1 MFQVFGPGDVWEGSW
16 LPDQGLNPDPLHWKA
31 VLIAN
36 HQGIPNLFT
45 FQPPYGCQLSNH
57 WGWVRYMDV
66 MTEKPTQLAM
76 H

>member
-36 HQGIPNLFT
+36 HQGIPNPSF
-45 FQPPYGCQLSNH
+45 S
-57 WGWVRYMDV
+57 MA
-66 MTEKPTQLAM
+66 LASPW
-76 H
+76 